1 MNTNV
6 KLWDPYREYD
16 RKKEKKK
23 HAIIHAFF
31 KMTPL
36 ISADESNIEEKKK
49 DGGRVIPGTIRQAI
63 HEKNKKK

>member
-1 MNTNV
+1 MRP
-6 KLWDPYREYD
+6 LQGIRS
-16 RKKEKKK
+16 KEGEKK